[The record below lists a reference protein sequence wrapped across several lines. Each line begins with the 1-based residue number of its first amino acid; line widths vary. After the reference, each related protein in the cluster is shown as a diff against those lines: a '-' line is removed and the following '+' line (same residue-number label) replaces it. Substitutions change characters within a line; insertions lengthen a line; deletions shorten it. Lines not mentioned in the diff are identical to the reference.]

1 MIKIASLWRPGKE
14 GSKVIYRG
22 KVDVPC
28 PIILEKGMVFVLF
41 ENKSDHEKAPVL
53 DILLA
58 EDTPRP
64 QTQANPNSDVEF

>member
-41 ENKSDHEKAPVL
+41 ENKSDHERAPVL

-58 EDTPRP
+58 EDTPKP
-64 QTQANPNSDVEF
+64 QASSNNSDVEF